1 MPSAVD
7 QRVPGS
13 IAGVPQVA
21 AMVMAGT
28 GLLTIAEALYL
39 AEGREL
45 WAVLGAFAIPTMGTT
60 LVAKYLAEQ
69 KSGRALIAFGV
80 WFGAHALLGGLV
92 GLAGS
97 DASGV
102 IACAL
107 VVSGITAAL
116 AAPAFIAAAVYGQ
129 RRDLEAGDA
138 FLGFAA
144 IWFLHLQAGAALLLG
159 SQWLVSVPGLVACVV
174 VFAIYVQRTL
184 VRRSF
189 ARRAA
194 RGELDGWR
202 VRAMRADD
210 DLAALPPLFGSPS
223 QATAILER
231 LEAGFTAYRSA
242 VIGLPVARV
251 GGAAA
256 RLAQAP
262 SN

>member
-1 MPSAVD
+1 
-7 QRVPGS
+7 VPE
-13 IAGVPQVA
+13 VA

-39 AEGREL
+39 GAGREL
-45 WAVLGAFAIPTMGTT
+45 WAVLGAFAIPTVGTT

-69 KSGRALIAFGV
+69 KWGRAVTAFGV
-80 WFGAHALLGGLV
+80 WFGAHALLGALV
-92 GLAGS
+92 GLVWGS
-97 DASGV
+97 SSRDETVAFMG
-102 IACAL
+102 CAL

-116 AAPAFIAAAVYGQ
+116 ATPAFIAAGVYGR

-144 IWFLHLQAGAALLLG
+144 IWFLLLQGGAAMMLG
-159 SQWLVSVPGLVACVV
+159 SESLVSVPGLIACVV

-210 DLAALPPLFGSPS
+210 DLAALPPLFGSS
-223 QATAILER
+223 GGATAILER

-256 RLAQAP
+256 RLAETP
-262 SN
+262 SLTV